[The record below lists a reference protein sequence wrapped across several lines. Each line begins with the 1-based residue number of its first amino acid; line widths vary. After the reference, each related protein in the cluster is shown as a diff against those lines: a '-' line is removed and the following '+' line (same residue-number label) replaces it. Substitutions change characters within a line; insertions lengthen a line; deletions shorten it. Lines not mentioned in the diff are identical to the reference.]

1 MRKCKGS
8 LIGALML
15 LLLTP
20 ALLRA
25 QDQQSAPPPG
35 AAPGPQ
41 AMRRGQEAPCFK
53 QAGVSDETWQKI
65 REIHKA
71 NHQNMVGICENSSL
85 SAQQKRDQIRQA
97 FRETQKQV
105 HDLLTPQQQDAVK
118 QCRKEHRKNMG
129 GGMGGRRGGRN
140 GDPCARILRQQNQGQ
155 GSEPQQ

>member
-20 ALLRA
+20 ALLLA
-25 QDQQSAPPPG
+25 QDQQ
-35 AAPGPQ
+35 GPQ

-65 REIHKA
+65 MEIHKA
-71 NHQNMVGICENSSL
+71 NHQNVVGICENSSL
-85 SAQQKRDQIRQA
+85 SAQQKRDQLRQA

-118 QCRKEHRKNMG
+118 QCRKEHRKSMG
-129 GGMGGRRGGRN
+129 GGMGGMRRGGRG

-155 GSEPQQ
+155 GGPPEGSGPQQ

>member
-1 MRKCKGS
+1 
-8 LIGALML
+8 ML

-20 ALLRA
+20 AMLLA
-25 QDQQSAPPPG
+25 QDQQSAP
-35 AAPGPQ
+35 PGPQ

-65 REIHKA
+65 REIHKV
-71 NHQNMVGICENSSL
+71 NHQNVVGICENSSL
-85 SAQQKRDQIRQA
+85 SAQQKRDQLRQA
-97 FRETQKQV
+97 FRDTQKQV

-118 QCRKEHRKNMG
+118 QCRKERWGNRKGMG

-155 GSEPQQ
+155 GGPPGGSGPQQ